1 MTTEQLIG
9 WIYKED
15 TDGTFDFIKRLKEE
29 STKKWLTNNFI
40 TIINQDF
47 EDKELKF
54 EKITEYIK
62 YLEAFELYEVC
73 EYLNDAKHK
82 FRKQKLEKL
91 NALQYKLQ

>member
-29 STKKWLTNNFI
+29 DTTKWLTNNLI

-47 EDKELKF
+47 ENKELLF
-54 EKITEYIK
+54 EKIPEHIK
-62 YLEAFELYEVC
+62 YLKYLGLDEVC
-73 EYLNDAKHK
+73 EHLNNAKHK

-91 NALQYKLQ
+91 QKINGK